1 MPLDS
6 PHRERQGYGGDALTA
21 AKACIYNFNMEN
33 FYSAWIDDFAD
44 AQNKENGFI
53 PHTVP
58 CQDGGGGPAWGCAYI
73 VISWLC
79 YVYYGDKE
87 ILKKH
92 YENMEHWLEFLSTGV
107 KNGIVEAEGEDKTCL
122 GEWSTPGE
130 ILIPPRFV
138 NTYFYGYCVGLMEY
152 ISDILG
158 KEKEK
163 KKYAVLKEDTI
174 KAFRR
179 EFFCQETGQ
188 YSIGAQGTEAFAY
201 KMGAIK
207 PEEENKVFAFMAEHI
222 EKDCGNH
229 LDTGIFGTPYPF
241 ETLIDSGAT
250 ALWEYWEKDYVFYQ
264 CSCCHNQPMFGSICG
279 SFYEKIAGIGP
290 ASPAYKE
297 ILIAPQ
303 PIGELRF
310 AAAKK
315 ETMYGMVSV
324 EWEKTEKGFSLH
336 LSVPCNTRATVQ
348 IPDLGNTLLEG
359 EEILYPRE
367 SSKEGIEEVR
377 RTEKGYCVLI
387 QSGNYHFY
395 LEK

>member
-1 MPLDS
+1 
-6 PHRERQGYGGDALTA
+6 
-21 AKACIYNFNMEN
+21 
-33 FYSAWIDDFAD
+33 
-44 AQNKENGFI
+44 
-53 PHTVP
+53 
-58 CQDGGGGPAWGCAYI
+58 
-73 VISWLC
+73 
-79 YVYYGDKE
+79 
-87 ILKKH
+87 
-92 YENMEHWLEFLSTGV
+92 
-107 KNGIVEAEGEDKTCL
+107 
-122 GEWSTPGE
+122 
-130 ILIPPRFV
+130 
-138 NTYFYGYCVGLMEY
+138 
-152 ISDILG
+152 
-158 KEKEK
+158 
-163 KKYAVLKEDTI
+163 
-174 KAFRR
+174 
-179 EFFCQETGQ
+179 
-188 YSIGAQGTEAFAY
+188 
-201 KMGAIK
+201 
-207 PEEENKVFAFMAEHI
+207 MAEHI

-229 LDTGIFGTPYPF
+229 LDTGIFGTPYLF
-241 ETLIDSGAT
+241 ETLIDSGYGEIAYQMITGNTYPSYGFMIANGAT
-250 ALWEYWEKDYVFYQ
+250 ALWEYWEKDYGFYQ
-264 CSCCHNQPMFGSICG
+264 CSCCHNQPMFGSISG

-324 EWEKTEKGFSLH
+324 EWEKTEKGFSLY